1 MDKSAFLAALQAALD
16 GLPPEDTARWLA
28 FYDEAIADRME
39 DGASETEAVAALGA
53 PDEVARQ
60 ILEELSLPQLVRAK
74 MKPRRAWRAWEI
86 VLLAVG
92 SPVWLPLLL
101 TAATLLFTFY
111 LLLWAIVAV
120 LYALDLSLAAGS
132 LVGFMGALSYWA
144 TAHAAAGALCLG
156 VGLFCAG
163 TAIFLFFGCN
173 QSVRGTLA
181 LGGKMLR
188 AVKRAVIGRRK
199 NA

>member
-1 MDKSAFLAALQAALD
+1 MDKSAFLSALQAALD

-39 DGASETEAVAALGA
+39 DGASEAEAVAALGA

-60 ILEELSLPQLVRAK
+60 ILEELPLPQLVRAK
-74 MKPRRAWRAWEI
+74 MKPRRAWRVWEI
-86 VLLAVG
+86 VLLVVG

-101 TAATLLFTFY
+101 AAALLGLTAY
-111 LLLWAIVAV
+111 LLLWVIVAA
-120 LYALDLSLAAGS
+120 LYAIDLSLAAGG
-132 LVGFMGALSYWA
+132 LAGLADALSYFV

-156 VGLFCAG
+156 GGLFCAG

-173 QSVRGTLA
+173 QSARGTLI
-181 LGGKMLR
+181 LGNKTLR
-188 AVKRAVIGRRK
+188 AVKRAVIGKRK
-199 NA
+199 DQ

>member
-16 GLPPEDTARWLA
+16 GLPPEDTVRWLA

-39 DGASETEAVAALGA
+39 DGASEAEAVAALGT

-60 ILEELSLPQLVRAK
+60 ILEELSLPQLVRVK

-120 LYALDLSLAAGS
+120 LYAVDLSLAAGGLAG
-132 LVGFMGALSYWA
+132 LVGALYYLV

-156 VGLFCAG
+156 GGLFCAG
-163 TAIFLFFGCN
+163 AAILLFFGCN
-173 QSVRGTLA
+173 QSARGTLA
-181 LGGKMLR
+181 LGSQMLR